1 MTFRFQTAL
10 LAAALAA
17 AIAGPASGAAQEGAM
32 AAAKQIY
39 KVDSVTATAKG
50 RVVTIQAKGAVQS
63 GGWTQAKLHL
73 LHNDGHI
80 LTMEFVA
87 VPPPPDM
94 TVIDA
99 LVPMKANAEVRTS
112 HAATMISVRV
122 QASANEVTAQV
133 LH

>member
-1 MTFRFQTAL
+1 MASRFQTVS
-10 LAAALAA
+10 LAAVLLT
-17 AIAGPASGAAQEGAM
+17 AIAVPAGGAALGDSE
-32 AAAKQIY
+32 AAKQVY
-39 KVDSVTATAKG
+39 KVDSVIATAKG
-50 RVVTIQAKGAVQS
+50 KVITIQAKGAVQS

-87 VPPPPDM
+87 APPSPDM

-99 LVPMKANAEVRTS
+99 LVPMTANAVVRTS
-112 HAATMISVRV
+112 HAAKIVSVRV
-122 QASANEVTAQV
+122 QATANEVTAQV